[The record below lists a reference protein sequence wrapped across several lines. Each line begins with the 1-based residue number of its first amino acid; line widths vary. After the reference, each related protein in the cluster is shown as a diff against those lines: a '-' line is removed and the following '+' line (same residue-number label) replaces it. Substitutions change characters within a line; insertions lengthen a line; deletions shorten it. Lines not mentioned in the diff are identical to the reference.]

1 MTGKRAE
8 LPDWILGWR
17 AHSSNEVTTGRG
29 YEGHPTDKPL
39 GTKAVSDI
47 SASVQVG
54 TPTNPEHGL
63 HHQLSAGQ
71 MTMVAVG
78 GSIGTGLLLGSA
90 AAIEIAGPAVI
101 LSFLLAAFINWTV
114 TMALGELAST
124 HPAAG
129 SFGVY
134 GDLYLN
140 EWAGFI
146 SRAGYWAAIAVSVGA
161 ELVASAT
168 YMGYWFPMVPALIWV
183 VLFSAL
189 LLLVNLWDVGHY
201 GRFEFWFAMIKA
213 VAIAAF
219 VVLGAG
225 LLLAGRVPA
234 QYTAHGGFFP
244 RGALAPLVAI
254 SFAIYTFGGIEFVA
268 VASGESR
275 SPHEVARAV
284 KMAFLTLALIYLGAI
299 VVLVGIMPWNRAGVT
314 ESPFVTVFRLV
325 KIPGATHLMNF
336 VVLTAALS
344 GANAALYVSSR
355 MLFSLARSGWAPAR
369 LGQLNQAGSPNLALF
384 ASSYGIIAAL
394 VLEKWAPGVAFEYI
408 LRGALFGMILSW
420 LVSLAAHVS
429 FRRRLSA
436 SHLSALPMRSPLGGA
451 GSAFGFVVLA
461 AALVKTWW
469 DSRVNL
475 LSGLTLFVALTLAYF
490 LIRQG
495 RKASL

>member
-1 MTGKRAE
+1 
-8 LPDWILGWR
+8 
-17 AHSSNEVTTGRG
+17 
-29 YEGHPTDKPL
+29 
-39 GTKAVSDI
+39 
-47 SASVQVG
+47 
-54 TPTNPEHGL
+54 
-63 HHQLSAGQ
+63 

-101 LSFLLAAFINWTV
+101 LTFLLAAFINWTV

-146 SRAGYWAAIAVSVGA
+146 SRAGYWAAIAISIGA

-168 YMGYWFPMVPALIWV
+168 YMAYWFPTIPALVWV
-183 VLFSAL
+183 GLFSAL

-213 VAIAAF
+213 LAIAAF
-219 VVLGAG
+219 VVLGAA

-234 QYTAHGGFFP
+234 QYTSQGGFFP
-244 RGALAPLVAI
+244 QGVLAPLLAI
-254 SFAIYTFGGIEFVA
+254 TFAIYTFGGIEFVA
-268 VASGESR
+268 VSSGESR
-275 SPHEVARAV
+275 SAYEVAKAV
-284 KMAFLTLALIYLGAI
+284 KMTFVTLALLYLCAI
-299 VVLVGIMPWNRAGVT
+299 TVLVGTMPWNRAGVT
-314 ESPFVTVFRLV
+314 ESPFVSVFRLV
-325 KIPGATHLMNF
+325 RIPGAAHLMNF

-369 LGQLNQAGSPNLALF
+369 LGHLNRAGSPNLALF
-384 ASSYGIIAAL
+384 VSSYGIVAAL

-408 LRGALFGMILSW
+408 LRGAFFGMILSW
-420 LVSLAAHVS
+420 LVSLAAHVC
-429 FRRRLSA
+429 FRRRLTA
-436 SHLSALPMRSPLGGA
+436 SQLAELPMRSPLGGW
-451 GSAFGFVVLA
+451 GSAFGFAVLTA
-461 AALVKTWW
+461 AVLKTWW

-475 LSGLTLFVALTLAYF
+475 CSGLTLFLALTLAYF
-490 LIRQG
+490 LIRQT
-495 RKASL
+495 RAVH

>member
-1 MTGKRAE
+1 MDTE
-8 LPDWILGWR
+8 
-17 AHSSNEVTTGRG
+17 
-29 YEGHPTDKPL
+29 
-39 GTKAVSDI
+39 I
-47 SASVQVG
+47 SQ
-54 TPTNPEHGL
+54 EHGL

-90 AAIEIAGPAVI
+90 AAIEMAGPAVI
-101 LSFLLAAFINWTV
+101 LTFLLAAFINWTV

-140 EWAGFI
+140 EWSGFI
-146 SRAGYWAAIAVSVGA
+146 SRAGYWAAIAISIGA

-168 YMGYWFPMVPALIWV
+168 YMAYWFPTVPALVWV

-189 LLLVNLWDVGHY
+189 LLLVNLWDVGRY

-219 VVLGAG
+219 VVLGAA

-234 QYTAHGGFFP
+234 QYTTQCGFFP
-244 RGALAPLVAI
+244 RGTLAPLLAI
-254 SFAIYTFGGIEFVA
+254 TFAIYTFGGIEFVA
-268 VASGESR
+268 VTSGESR
-275 SPHEVARAV
+275 SAHEIAKAV
-284 KMAFLTLALIYLGAI
+284 KMTFVTLALIYLSAI
-299 VVLVGIMPWNRAGVT
+299 TVLVGIMPWNRTGVT
-314 ESPFVTVFRLV
+314 ESPFVGVFRLV
-325 KIPGATHLMNF
+325 KIPGAAHLMNF

-369 LGQLNQAGSPNLALF
+369 LGQLNRAGSPNLALF
-384 ASSYGIIAAL
+384 TSSYGIVAAL

-408 LRGALFGMILSW
+408 LRGAFFGMILSW

-429 FRRRLSA
+429 FRHRLSPRQ
-436 SHLSALPMRSPLGGA
+436 LTELPMRSPLGGW
-451 GSAFGFVVLA
+451 GSAFGFAVLTA
-461 AALVKTWW
+461 AVLKTWW

-475 LSGLTLFVALTLAYF
+475 VSGLTLFVALTLAYF
-490 LIRQG
+490 VIRQN
-495 RKASL
+495 RNASR